1 MEKKKK
7 RRQFDALFTCKF
19 EWSSVAA
26 QLPLPHTFLH
36 YYCTHG
42 FSSCLALIHSFSP
55 ATIHFLKRKNQDK
68 KKKIDDI
75 HPCLCS
81 CLQFSAS
88 FFFDHSMDPS
98 NGRFMLMHLRPSM
111 VGTRMHCLVARSLNI
126 VDSQLGIGMENCNV
140 GADNECTERIRLGS
154 NTG

>member
-88 FFFDHSMDPS
+88 FFFCPLDGSIEWSIYADAFTAIHGWHQDALFSCTQPEHRRFAARHW
-98 NGRFMLMHLRPSM
+98 NGKL
-111 VGTRMHCLVARSLNI
+111 
-126 VDSQLGIGMENCNV
+126 
-140 GADNECTERIRLGS
+140 
-154 NTG
+154 